1 MATTKKSGSRRKR
14 TGTIDVEIAQPKS
27 GHVACKVT
35 PNRYGIR
42 VRCARVPASERD
54 SALGALTDE
63 EEMDDLLE
71 EQEDDEGDDDA
82 ASTDADEEE
91 EGAEAAPEDDPK
103 K

>member
-1 MATTKKSGSRRKR
+1 M
-14 TGTIDVEIAQPKS
+14 EIAQPKS

-54 SALGALTDE
+54 AALGALTDE
-63 EEMDDLLE
+63 EDMDDLLDE
-71 EQEDDEGDDDA
+71 HDDDEGDDEVA
-82 ASTDADEEE
+82 PMDADEEE
-91 EGAEAAPEDDPK
+91 AVEAAPEDDPK